1 MTAPIEGSATPHT
14 ETLPPPKADRLSPA
28 TIERLK
34 EAAALLRQA
43 EKPVRVLRAVAWG
56 PEVAEGFFA
65 AGEKELPKVSYTPL
79 DAAPV
84 HEALQAARALI
95 DGGAEGSRGPVQA
108 WLLRTAD
115 VIGTG
120 ADMLAGIGTKEF
132 HRQSLKLYGSPQA
145 DLLNCDVRPLD
156 LARMLD
162 YVLGSFHNLEIN
174 LDAKTETTSTAEELA
189 ERMAKV
195 LTRHFAEAAPKIE
208 MVDHL
213 SSNALAGARY
223 IRIRRGA
230 VFSDRDLAQLVQ
242 HEAFVHIATSLNG
255 AAQTDFPI
263 LAAGHP
269 GTTRT
274 QEGLAV
280 FAELISGAM
289 DPTRLMRL
297 ADRVLAI
304 QMSMDGANFLELY
317 RFFSDR
323 THDKF
328 VAFENARRIT
338 RGGLVEGGAPFTKDS
353 VYLEGLI
360 RVHNFLR
367 IAVQETRVDCI
378 RLLFAGKMDIDD
390 MPAITT
396 LAAHGLCTFPRFLPP
411 WARDLRFVLS
421 YIAYSSFLNRMNLER
436 VRGHY
441 KDMLDSCAPPVPAGE
456 GAPRP
461 ATAPASQPL
470 SAEAALA
477 AVSRED

>member
-1 MTAPIEGSATPHT
+1 MEGSATPELST
-14 ETLPPPKADRLSPA
+14 PPDRLSPA

-34 EAAALLRQA
+34 AAAVLLRKA

-56 PEVAEGFFA
+56 PEVAEAFFA
-65 AGEKELPKVSYTPL
+65 AGAKELPIVNYVPL

-84 HEALQAARALI
+84 HEALRAARALI
-95 DGGAEGSRGPVQA
+95 DGGPEGSRGPVQA
-108 WLLRTAD
+108 WLLRIAE
-115 VIGTG
+115 VIGVG

-132 HRQSLKLYGSPQA
+132 HRQSVKLYGSPQS

-174 LDAKTETTSTAEELA
+174 LDAKTEAKTTAEELA
-189 ERMAKV
+189 LRMAKV
-195 LTRHFAEAAPKIE
+195 LARHFGDAAPKIE
-208 MVDHL
+208 LVDHL

-223 IRIRRGA
+223 IRIRRDA
-230 VFSDRDLAQLVQ
+230 LFSDRDLAQLVQ

-255 AAQTDFPI
+255 AAQSDFPI
-263 LAAGHP
+263 LGAGHP

-289 DPTRLMRL
+289 DPSRLLRL

-304 QMSMDGANFLELY
+304 QMSMDGANFIELY
-317 RFFSDR
+317 RFFGER

-328 VAFENARRIT
+328 SAFENARRIT
-338 RGGLVEGGAPFTKDS
+338 RGGLVEGGGPFTKDS
-353 VYLEGLI
+353 VYLEGLV

-396 LAAHGLCTFPRFLPP
+396 LAAHRLCAFPRFLPP

-436 VRGHY
+436 VRDHY
-441 KDMLDSCAPPVPAGE
+441 KSMLDRCAPPM
-456 GAPRP
+456 
-461 ATAPASQPL
+461 L
-470 SAEAALA
+470 SAAETASATFAATGGGEEPNNRWTGA
-477 AVSRED
+477 

>member
-1 MTAPIEGSATPHT
+1 MEGGSSATT
-14 ETLPPPKADRLSPA
+14 SDTLSGPADSLSPA
-28 TIERLK
+28 VIERLK
-34 EAAALLRQA
+34 SAATLLRKA

-56 PEVAEGFFA
+56 PEVAERFFA
-65 AGEKELPKVSYTPL
+65 SGEKELPQVSYTPL
-79 DAAPV
+79 DAAPI
-84 HEALQAARALI
+84 HETLKAAKALI
-95 DGGAEGSRGPVQA
+95 DGDGPVQA
-108 WLLRTAD
+108 WLLRIAD
-115 VIGTG
+115 VIGVG

-132 HRQSLKLYGSPQA
+132 HRQSLRLYGSPQA

-162 YVLGSFHNLEIN
+162 YVLSSFHNLEVN
-174 LDAKTETTSTAEELA
+174 LDASGEHSTTAEELA
-189 ERMAKV
+189 TRMTSV
-195 LTRHFAEAAPKIE
+195 LSRHFAECAPKVE
-208 MVDHL
+208 LVDHL

-223 IRIRRGA
+223 IRIRKGA

-255 AAQTDFPI
+255 SAQAVFPI

-289 DPTRLMRL
+289 DPSRLLRL

-304 QMSMDGANFLELY
+304 QMAMDGANFIELY
-317 RFFSDR
+317 RFFGER

-328 VAFENARRIT
+328 SAFENARRVV
-338 RGGLVEGGAPFTKDS
+338 RGGMVEGGAPFTKDS
-353 VYLEGLI
+353 VYLEGLV

-367 IAVQETRVDCI
+367 IAVQESRVDCI
-378 RLLFAGKMDIDD
+378 RLLFAGKMDIED

-411 WARDLRFVLS
+411 WARDLRFLLS

-436 VRGHY
+436 VRDHY
-441 KDMLDSCAPPVPAGE
+441 KDMLNSCAPPVPGNAQSGPAASAVATHAL
-456 GAPRP
+456 GA
-461 ATAPASQPL
+461 TG
-470 SAEAALA
+470 
-477 AVSRED
+477 DH

>member
-1 MTAPIEGSATPHT
+1 MEGTAKSDFAPAQVPPSDR
-14 ETLPPPKADRLSPA
+14 LPPV
-28 TIERLK
+28 TIERLQS
-34 EAAALLRQA
+34 AAQLLRRA

-56 PEVAEGFFA
+56 PEVAQAFFA

-84 HEALQAARALI
+84 HEALRAARALI
-95 DGGAEGSRGPVQA
+95 DGDGPVQA
-108 WLLRTAD
+108 WLLRIAN

-132 HRQSLKLYGSPQA
+132 HRQSVRLYGSPQT
-145 DLLNCDVRPLD
+145 DLLDCDVRPLD

-162 YVLGSFHNLEIN
+162 YVLGSFHTLDIN
-174 LDAKTETTSTAEELA
+174 LNATEVTTSAEELA
-189 ERMAKV
+189 ERMTKV
-195 LTRHFAEAAPKIE
+195 LGRQFGEASPKIE
-208 MVDHL
+208 LVDHL

-223 IRIRRGA
+223 IRLRRGA
-230 VFSDRDLAQLVQ
+230 VFSDRDLTQLVQ
-242 HEAFVHIATSLNG
+242 HEAFVHIGTSLNG
-255 AAQTDFPI
+255 AAQTAFPI

-289 DPTRLMRL
+289 DLTRMLRL
-297 ADRVLAI
+297 ADRVLGI
-304 QMSMDGANFLELY
+304 QMSMDGADFLELY
-317 RFFSDR
+317 RFFSER
-323 THDKF
+323 TKDKLT
-328 VAFENARRIT
+328 AFENARRVV

-353 VYLEGLI
+353 VYLEGLV

-378 RLLFAGKMDIDD
+378 RLLFAGKMDIED

-436 VRGHY
+436 VRDHY
-441 KDMLDSCAPPVPAGE
+441 KDMLNSCAPPVSNPTAVAQNG
-456 GAPRP
+456 GAS
-461 ATAPASQPL
+461 AP
-470 SAEAALA
+470 EAASTVA
-477 AVSRED
+477 AGPALG